1 MVLTDLAAVIRSKNA
16 GPYQL
21 TLDILFKDRVCFN
34 KFKTAGL
41 MTKKKAAELYGIDVG
56 QVQSVIFFEPADA
69 LKITLNRPVVSGG
82 HGDGDIYG
90 AQQHIPLLN
99 WQFDLVDNEFRPQ
112 IDFNIS
118 NLKER
123 L

>member
-1 MVLTDLAAVIRSKNA
+1 MVLTDLATVIRSKNA

-21 TLDILFKDRVCFN
+21 TLDILFKDRACFD
-34 KFKTAGL
+34 KFKAAGL
-41 MTKKKAAELYGIDVG
+41 MTKKKAAELYGIDVNE
-56 QVQSVIFFEPADA
+56 VQSVIFFEPADA

-99 WQFDLVDNEFRPQ
+99 WQFDLIE
-112 IDFNIS
+112 
-118 NLKER
+118 K
-123 L
+123 